1 MFSGVLIADKV
12 GVGDQ
17 KRDTTIVHE
26 QTLLEAFLNISLR
39 SACFIKEV
47 FSGKNSWDY
56 CLQVLDYQDFI
67 IIRH

>member
-26 QTLLEAFLNISLR
+26 QTLLEAFLNIS
-39 SACFIKEV
+39 
-47 FSGKNSWDY
+47 
-56 CLQVLDYQDFI
+56 
-67 IIRH
+67 